1 VGQLKLVPGAKRSRL
16 IPLNIRDFWF
26 DSRDDC
32 YARISAATFAIKPRD
47 IVASPKAKGRFTR
60 EDSRGLLRPSPP
72 VHRNLAQQQPV
83 AHATRGYVERVARVD
98 TAVQVN
104 STIGK
109 YSDFRRDWGYG
120 GAGVH
125 VPNDKPHA
133 GGGGHGSKGGGIIR
147 WK

>member
-1 VGQLKLVPGAKRSRL
+1 MRLTPGAKPSRL

-32 YARISAATFAIKPRD
+32 YARISAATFAVKPRQ
-47 IVASPKAKGRFTR
+47 IVHSPGAKGRFTAEASKTAR
-60 EDSRGLLRPSPP
+60 KAAPP
-72 VHRNLAQQQPV
+72 VKRNLAQAQPV
-83 AHATRGYVERVARVD
+83 RDAARRYEARTSRVD
-98 TAVQVN
+98 VAPKVN

-109 YSDFRRDWGYG
+109 YSDFKKDWGYG

-125 VPNDKPHA
+125 VPSDHPSGGR
-133 GGGGHGSKGGGIIR
+133 GGGSGSKGGTIR

>member
-1 VGQLKLVPGAKRSRL
+1 VKLVPGAKPSRL

-32 YARISAATFAIKPRD
+32 YARISAATFAIKPRE
-47 IVASPKAKGRFTR
+47 IVHSPDAKGRFTGQASKAAR
-60 EDSRGLLRPSPP
+60 KAAPP
-72 VHRNLAQQQPV
+72 VKRNLGQVQPV
-83 AHATRGYVERVARVD
+83 RDAARRYEARTARVN
-98 TAVQVN
+98 AAPKVN

-109 YSDFRRDWGYG
+109 YSDFRKDWGYG

-125 VPNDKPHA
+125 VPTRFKY
-133 GGGGHGSKGGGIIR
+133 KGGSIR